1 VNQPSVYDAYVTEA
15 DVSTGAENVFF
26 NPFDP
31 EFKRDPYP
39 SYHALRESDPVH
51 QTPLGNYV
59 LTRYADVVS
68 ILRDPTMSSD
78 FRKSITYEQFRQL
91 SPTIP
96 EDRQPSLLFLDPPDH
111 TRLRTLVNKAFTARR
126 IEQLRRR
133 VEEVVEECLTAARE
147 RGEMDVVEDL
157 AYPLPV
163 TVICEMLGVPAEDH
177 KLFKSWSLDLVAT
190 LDPIVPPERVERAM
204 KSSDAFAAYF
214 KKLIAKRRTD
224 HSDDLLSALIQA
236 EDEGKQLTEEELL
249 ITLVLLLV
257 AGHETTVNLIS
268 NGMFALLQNP
278 KQSDR
283 LREDPSLIRTA
294 IEELLR
300 YDSPVQF
307 IARITTRDYEVG
319 GLNIEKGRE
328 LIGLLGAAN
337 RDPAQFDEPDQLDI
351 ARGDNRH
358 LAFSGGAHFCLG
370 ASLARLEG
378 QIAIGALVREFPDM
392 ELKDP
397 DPPHRETLTLRG
409 LASLPV
415 TL

>member
-1 VNQPSVYDAYVTEA
+1 MTAADGSGTEVEA
-15 DVSTGAENVFF
+15 PFF

-31 EFKRDPYP
+31 DFKRDPYP
-39 SYHALRESDPVH
+39 SVRELRETEPVH
-51 QTPLGNYV
+51 QTPLGNYI

-68 ILRDPTMSSD
+68 ILRDPSMSSD
-78 FRKSITYEQFRQL
+78 FRNSVTFQQFREL

-126 IEQLRRR
+126 IEQLRLR
-133 VEEVVEECLTAARE
+133 VQEVVDELIAAARE
-147 RGEMDVVEDL
+147 RGEMDIVEDL

-163 TVICEMLGVPAEDH
+163 TVICEMLGVPSEDH
-177 KLFKSWSLDLVAT
+177 KFFKSWSQDLVAT
-190 LDPIVPPERVERAM
+190 LDPIVPPERIERAL
-204 KSSDAFAAYF
+204 KSSDAFRGYF
-214 KKLIAKRRTD
+214 KELISKRR
-224 HSDDLLSALIQA
+224 SALNGDLLSALIQA
-236 EDEGKQLTEEELL
+236 EDEGQQLTEEELL

-278 KQSDR
+278 DERTR
-283 LREDPSLIRTA
+283 LLDDPSLIRSA

-307 IARITTRDYEVG
+307 VGRITMRDYEIG
-319 GLNIEKGRE
+319 GMPIEKGRE
-328 LIGLLGAAN
+328 LIGVLGSAN
-337 RDPAQFDEPDQLDI
+337 RDPDQFEDPERLDI
-351 ARGDNRH
+351 SRADNRH

-378 QIAIGALVREFPDM
+378 QIAIGALVREFPEM
-392 ELKDP
+392 ELTDA
-397 DPPHRETLTLRG
+397 DPPRRETLTLRG

-415 TL
+415 GRLTRGR